1 MASLTATEMQ
11 RIAKVE
17 KREGMQ
23 RLSEHF
29 QWNEFVGDSQR
40 QLLHQEFVYEVAMFA
55 VNRGFPW
62 TATSEVARMSKELL
76 PNLKGLERDQAIEL
90 TAERVSQCLP
100 SLPEVHHATMFNF
113 IAETYVHHQ
122 QLYQAFMSLPAPKN
136 PVVQLKVEVPPVPP
150 QLSEGMDI
158 KEWETQ
164 NAVRRLA
171 SAQEEKL
178 AEIRQLRQQAGRLQQ
193 EQLEA
198 TLECFGREGSRG
210 KQEVEKIIHDIVKAQ
225 GEKIMETM
233 MKESAL
239 IQELLELKIQMKAM
253 ARPEPVV
260 LSSHQKTKK

>member
-1 MASLTATEMQ
+1 MASLTAMEMQ

-29 QWNEFVGDSQR
+29 HWNEFVGDSQR

-76 PNLKGLERDQAIEL
+76 PNLKGL
-90 TAERVSQCLP
+90 
-100 SLPEVHHATMFNF
+100 
-113 IAETYVHHQ
+113 
-122 QLYQAFMSLPAPKN
+122 YQAFMSLPAPKN

-171 SAQEEKL
+171 SAQEKL

-210 KQEVEKIIHDIVKAQ
+210 KQEVEKIIRDIVRAQ

-253 ARPEPVV
+253 ARQEPVV